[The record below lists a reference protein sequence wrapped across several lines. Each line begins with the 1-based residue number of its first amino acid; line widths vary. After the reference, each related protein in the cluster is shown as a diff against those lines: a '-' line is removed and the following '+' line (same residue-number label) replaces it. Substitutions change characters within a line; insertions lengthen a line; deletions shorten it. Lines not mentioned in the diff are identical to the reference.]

1 MKRLGDRTHEDV
13 DLSVPVLFADLPQAE
28 LLQALAVALQT
39 RFPPEELP
47 RSTGRQ
53 AQYRQYQRALTLFA
67 EYLAPRETVNL
78 NEATLEE
85 FIGHL
90 AQVNDGGQCP
100 AHWMEYTSNIRCLV
114 NDLPEGIRRRP
125 LLAPQQIRW
134 AGKLEGIVHES
145 QDLIR
150 RFQRDGRKSKMKA
163 SGEVILKSQR
173 LSETTRDYCVSS
185 IRTLLKRMAIDDL
198 RLLTPER
205 IEDYLESCVEEG
217 ARRAALRHIANI
229 RPICRFL
236 QAEKIV
242 AKDPLVGI
250 TERPMTSNM
259 DYVDAEGIK
268 KLGDLRT
275 VDMNDVIDVR
285 NRMIA
290 YALCFDLALRRSEAA
305 WLDVDDLRVRQ
316 SDFGMVLALHLPKEK
331 QKGQNKRDAE
341 IFSLFHQSAKLV
353 ARYLRL
359 RQNLHPRDNALLISE
374 RGSRLLAVGLGN
386 AVQTQC
392 DKLGILTK
400 GGKPVSPHRLRHS
413 LATLNAMPLGRL
425 DESDLAKRLRHENV
439 QTTRRIYIS
448 DNPEIEWQRHQELL
462 ARMHKQAE
470 EVPKN
475 SSSPVPCSSPQTA
488 SLTELQAVEMLSEIG
503 ITPVALKVAATQDK
517 ALLELNKGFCY
528 ARSYIED
535 IRDNWTPKGEAKL
548 MLQMTDHQ
556 LWHWLN
562 LSGRKTR
569 LIGKVSLIRRT
580 DIWEEL
586 RRRASLKT
594 A

>member
-1 MKRLGDRTHEDV
+1 MQRLGDRTHEDV
-13 DLSVPVLFADLPQAE
+13 DLSVPVLLADMPRADF
-28 LLQALAVALQT
+28 LQALAVALQT
-39 RFPPEELP
+39 RFPPEDLP

-67 EYLAPRETVNL
+67 DFLTPRETVNV

-85 FIGHL
+85 FVDHL
-90 AQVNDGGQCP
+90 APDNDQPP
-100 AHWMEYTSNIRCLV
+100 ASWAEYTSNIRCLV
-114 NDLPEGIRRRP
+114 NNLPKEIRRRR
-125 LLAPQQIRW
+125 LLAPQQVKW
-134 AGKLEGIVHES
+134 ADKLANLAPEYQE
-145 QDLIR
+145 LIR
-150 RFQRDGRKSKMKA
+150 KFLRDGRKSKMTH

-185 IRTLLKRMAIDDL
+185 IRTLLKRMAITDL

-205 IEDYLESCVEEG
+205 ISDYLDSCDEG
-217 ARRAALRHIANI
+217 GSRDAALRHLANI
-229 RPICRFL
+229 RPLCRLL
-236 QAEKIV
+236 QARGILT
-242 AKDPLVGI
+242 KDPLAGI
-250 TERPMTSNM
+250 SQRPMSSNM
-259 DYVDAEGIK
+259 DYVEIEGIK

-275 VDMNDVIDVR
+275 VDMNDVVDVR

-290 YALCFDLALRRSEAA
+290 YTLCFDLALRRSEAG
-305 WLDVDDLRVRQ
+305 WLDLDELRIRQ
-316 SDFGMVLALHLPKEK
+316 SDHGMVLALHLPKEK
-331 QKGQNKRDAE
+331 QKGQNKRDAD
-341 IFSLFHQSAKLV
+341 IFSLFPQSATLA

-359 RQNLHPRDNALLISE
+359 RPTLRPRDNAFLISE
-374 RGSRLLAVGLGN
+374 RGTRLLTVGVADAVR
-386 AVQTQC
+386 TQC

-400 GGKPVSPHRLRHS
+400 GGKRVSPHRLRHS

-439 QTTRRIYIS
+439 QTTRKIYIAN
-448 DNPEIEWQRHQELL
+448 NPEIEWQRHQELL

-470 EVPKN
+470 EAPKKSSHSVP
-475 SSSPVPCSSPQTA
+475 SSSTQTA

-503 ITPVALKVAATQDK
+503 ITPIALKIAATQDK
-517 ALLELNKGFCY
+517 ALLELDKGFCY

-548 MLQMTDHQ
+548 MMQMTDHQ

-562 LSGRKTR
+562 LSGRKAR
-569 LIGKVSLIRRT
+569 LIGKTSLIRRA

-586 RRRASLKT
+586 RRRASRKS